1 LANVVAKESNKQVSM
16 KKRNQ
21 AVIFD
26 MDGVICHTNP
36 YHTKAYQRFLAK
48 RGLHPTE
55 EDFAQHMYG
64 KNNRY
69 ILTHFLGR
77 EIGEDEFVALENEK
91 EELFREI
98 YVEEI
103 TPIDGYLEFLNELKT
118 KGFKTGVATSAPF
131 SNLHLIMEAL
141 GFEPMMESMLASE
154 DVTKHKPDPEV
165 YMKSAANLG
174 VAVENCVVFEDS
186 YSGVSAAINAGMK
199 VVGVLSSH
207 SKEELP
213 PCQFYIKDYRE
224 LTALHIEEILSE
236 VSV

>member
-1 LANVVAKESNKQVSM
+1 MKNK
-16 KKRNQ
+16 NQ

-36 YHTKAYQRFLAK
+36 FHTKAYQRFLAK
-48 RGLHPTE
+48 RGLYPTE
-55 EDFAQHMYG
+55 EDFVQHMYG

-77 EIGEDEFVALENEK
+77 EIGEEEFIQLENEK

-98 YVEEI
+98 YADEI
-103 TPIDGYLEFLNELKT
+103 APIDGFPEFLDKLKAA
-118 KGFKTGVATSAPF
+118 GFKTGVATSAPY
-131 SNLHLIMEAL
+131 SNLRLIMDAL
-141 GFEPMMESMLASE
+141 GFEPKMESMLASE
-154 DVTKHKPDPEV
+154 NVSKHKPDPEV
-165 YMKSAANLG
+165 YLKSAAALG
-174 VAVENCVVFEDS
+174 VPVENCVVFEDS

-207 SKEELP
+207 KQEELP
-213 PCQFYIKDYRE
+213 PCRLYVNDYKA
-224 LTALHIEEILSE
+224 LTAEHIQEILSQ

>member
-1 LANVVAKESNKQVSM
+1 MNNK
-16 KKRNQ
+16 NQ

-36 YHTKAYQRFLAK
+36 YHTKAYQKFLAK

-55 EDFAQHMYG
+55 EDFVQHMYG

-77 EIGEDEFVALENEK
+77 EIGEEEFIALENEK

-98 YVEEI
+98 YAEEI
-103 TPIDGYLEFLNELKT
+103 VPIDGYLEFLDDLKAA
-118 KGFKTGVATSAPF
+118 GFKTGVATSAPA
-131 SNLHLIMEAL
+131 SNLHLIMGAL
-141 GFEPMMESMLASE
+141 GFESKMESMLASE
-154 DVTKHKPDPEV
+154 DVSKHKPDPEV
-165 YMKSAANLG
+165 YLKSAAKLHVP
-174 VAVENCVVFEDS
+174 VANCVVFEDS

-207 SKEELP
+207 TKEELP
-213 PCQFYIKDYRE
+213 PCQFYIADYKN
-224 LTALHIEEILSE
+224 LKAKHIDEILSE